1 MYLCLGETIALKKDA
16 EPHVLEITSFSN
28 EKLKQISHLKE
39 KKHRESSGLF
49 FIEGYREI
57 HRARKSGK
65 IEFQNVLFS
74 PECFLGENEYS
85 LISEIGVRSIKVPKK
100 IFEKISYR
108 DRPDGLVATARIYPV
123 GLDAFRKES
132 ENTFKN
138 SKPILVIEGVEK
150 PGNLGTILRTA
161 EGAGFHTVLVTDPR
175 LDLFNPNV
183 IRASTGALFTLNVY
197 LGETEE
203 VYSVLKEN
211 GYKTLAV
218 TPEAKKRYFETDLRG
233 KIALVFGSEQYGL
246 SDYAR
251 SSSDEYVS
259 LPMYGEADSLN
270 LAMSAGIVMYE
281 TVRQG
286 IVK

>member
-1 MYLCLGETIALKKDA
+1 MKKDA